1 MGDAGIAGVRR
12 VDVVSD
18 THGHLPPELL
28 ERLDGAD
35 VIVHAGDLCS
45 PLDLDALNAIAPT
58 YAALGNNDWSYEYE
72 NHFGRLYERAVRK
85 TVRMELFGLRWE
97 VCHYRERLDLAWC
110 DVGICGHTHRPH
122 VERTQAGVLVMNPG
136 SPCRPRTTMGPTF
149 GRILVSG
156 GEVVDAVIEQLPV
169 KPQMAWYF

>member
-1 MGDAGIAGVRR
+1 MRFDII
-12 VDVVSD
+12 SD
-18 THGHLPPELL
+18 THGYLSKRLLDELQ
-28 ERLDGAD
+28 GAD
-35 VIVHAGDLCS
+35 TIVHAGDICS
-45 PLDLDALNAIAPT
+45 ASDYRTLGQIAPVQLC
-58 YAALGNNDWSYEYE
+58 LGNNDWSYD
-72 NHFGRLYERAVRK
+72 FGPEVKRLK
-85 TVRMELFGLRWE
+85 IFFSSGLRWE

-156 GEVVDAVIEQLPV
+156 GEIVDAMIEQLPI